1 MSNNAN
7 SWLGWFFRQLR
18 SKFLVGLLVVVP
30 IGATVLILAWIFNG
44 IDNILQSPIE
54 SLWGRYYP
62 GIGIAA
68 LVIIIY
74 LAGILASN
82 VLGKIAIRWGESVL
96 DRIPIVRPLYNGIK
110 QILDSFITPGK
121 DRYMDVV
128 LVEFPR
134 KGMHS
139 IGFVTNKLPGKD
151 GQYLLSVFIPTS
163 PNPTS
168 GFLEIMPEKEVIRT
182 DISVDNALKM
192 IVSAGKASRQVGEKI
207 TSKIL

>member
-1 MSNNAN
+1 MSKNINSYL
-7 SWLGWFFRQLR
+7 SWLLRQLR

-44 IDNILQSPIE
+44 IDNILQPSIE

-62 GIGIAA
+62 GIGLATMI
-68 LVIIIY
+68 IIIY

-82 VLGKIAIRWGESVL
+82 VLGKIAIRWGESVFE
-96 DRIPIVRPLYNGIK
+96 RIPIVRQLYNGIK
-110 QILDSFITPGK
+110 QILDSFITPSK

-139 IGFVTNKLPGKD
+139 IGFITNKLLGKD
-151 GQYLLSVFIPTS
+151 GEYLLSVFIPTS

-182 DISVDNALKM
+182 DISVENALKM

-207 TSKIL
+207 AAKIL

>member
-1 MSNNAN
+1 
-7 SWLGWFFRQLR
+7 
-18 SKFLVGLLVVVP
+18 
-30 IGATVLILAWIFNG
+30 VLILAWIFNG
-44 IDNILQSPIE
+44 IDNILQPPIE

-68 LVIIIY
+68 LVIIIF

-82 VLGKIAIRWGESVL
+82 VLGKIAIKWGESVL
-96 DRIPIVRPLYNGIK
+96 ERIPVVGQLYNDIK

-139 IGFVTNKLPGKD
+139 IGFITNKLPGKD
-151 GQYLLSVFIPTS
+151 GEYLLSVFIPTS

-207 TSKIL
+207 TSKAL

>member
-1 MSNNAN
+1 MSKHAN
-7 SWLGWFFRQLR
+7 SWLGWFLRQLR
-18 SKFLVGLLVVVP
+18 SKFIVGLLVVIP
-30 IGATVLILAWIFNG
+30 IGATVLILVWIFNG
-44 IDNILQSPIE
+44 IDNILQPPIE

-62 GIGIAA
+62 GIGLAA

-74 LAGILASN
+74 VAGILASN
-82 VLGKIAIRWGESVL
+82 LLGKMAIRWGESVL
-96 DRIPIVRPLYNGIK
+96 ERIPIVRPLYNGIK
-110 QILDSFITPGK
+110 QILGSFITPGE
-121 DRYMDVV
+121 DRYMEVV

-139 IGFVTNKLPGKD
+139 IGFITNKLPGKD
-151 GQYLLSVFIPTS
+151 GEYLLSVFIPTS

-168 GFLEIMPEKEVIRT
+168 GFLEIMPEKEIIRT

-207 TSKIL
+207 MAKII